1 MVAGMSDL
9 EKLWAKASP
18 EPIGPWEDISA
29 LMDVGVSVRSAITI
43 GALDVAI
50 QNGRWAE
57 RFRGDRAIILPVCAN
72 GMWPGID
79 EIIDLVAFRMETPRS
94 FWTYSGDGM
103 VLGRC
108 GMDRASYFGEP
119 LMVHECP
126 LDWLKA
132 GRRGIVV
139 LDWQQYWPLHLSGV
153 PALLCP
159 NEDFEPRLRGNMQR
173 PFPIPPI
180 LVPR

>member
-1 MVAGMSDL
+1 MSDL

-29 LMDVGVSVRSAITI
+29 LMDAGVSVRSAITI

-72 GMWPGID
+72 GMWPAID

-94 FWTYSGDGM
+94 FWTYCGDGSL
-103 VLGRC
+103 LGQVN
-108 GMDRASYFGEP
+108 MERASYFGEP

-132 GRRGIVV
+132 GRKGVV
-139 LDWQQYWPLHLSGV
+139 ILDWRRYWPLYLGGI
-153 PALLCP
+153 PALQCK
-159 NEDFEPRLRGNMQR
+159 DVTFGRRLQATMQR
-173 PFPIPPI
+173 PFEIPE
-180 LVPR
+180 VQVAA